1 MKKIIGLIVFT
12 LFAGYVFAQDINQ
25 SNVPA
30 IVLNAFQL
38 KFPNASDVDW
48 KLEKGK
54 YRVNFEVN
62 NKDHQLIIDDKGK
75 LLKLKQE
82 LWVSEIPKEV
92 LGTMQSKVTYF
103 DLNDAT
109 KFEEGGEVVYEI
121 NFENGDED
129 YDFLISG
136 NGKLIKYERELRDTE
151 IPVAIATFVKNKYGD
166 FDIDNAKYT
175 EESGKITYYLEGEI
189 TDMDNEFWFDD
200 KNQLL
205 KHKQDLRNSEIPALV
220 TNAAV
225 AGFSGFEIRDADLTE
240 EGANTTYELELRKSK
255 EKVRVTFN
263 SGGKIL
269 KTTKN

>member
-54 YRVNFEVN
+54 YRVNFDVN

-92 LGTMQSKVTYF
+92 LGTMQSKVTYY

-109 KFEEGGEVVYEI
+109 KLEEGGEVVYEI

-129 YDFLISG
+129 YDFLIGG

-151 IPVAIATFVKNKYGD
+151 IPVAIVTFVKNKYGD

-175 EESGKITYYLEGEI
+175 EESGKITYYLNGEI

-205 KHKQDLRNSEIPALV
+205 KHKQDLRNSEIPVLV
-220 TNAAV
+220 LNAAV

-255 EKVRVTFN
+255 EKVHVTFN
-263 SGGKIL
+263 PEGKIL